1 MADSDDEDVLYDNHI
16 GRTLIGGRRVKN
28 VNDVLNGTTDKRK
41 LRKTLAL
48 CLAFV
53 GLGLCVAVLGPTLL
67 SLKEHFETILP
78 KASLVFTGRSFGY
91 LCGAVLGGMF
101 YDRFNP
107 LFLIGLTLFLCG
119 GGFFLTPFVNSL
131 LFFAI
136 FMSTAGVSMGVLDTG
151 ANLLCLR
158 MWGKKGSAPML
169 QALHFSFA
177 FGAFLAP
184 LLTAPFLADVSSNS
198 TVVTV
203 APSNLGSRRLLQ
215 VDPQVLLMGVRDFH
229 EESPFYREED
239 TAVRLSEIRQSR
251 VRREDKSNKDKEKPH
266 TTNSKPTTNTMST
279 TTTTAVSPTTHRSA
293 DKSAVSAPAGP
304 TPTES
309 PHVPAPPSPSKSPT
323 TTAPKSKTTAKQ
335 EKPDSMDK
343 ADPNANTEVS
353 PSATTKSPSTA
364 QKSASTAK
372 ISPSTAMKSPS
383 TSKKSPSTAMKS
395 SSKTA
400 KSPSKTT
407 KSPSTTPKSPS
418 TKSTSRTTSGVT
430 LMMSEGFQT
439 QVERFMMPYLI
450 IGVFV
455 LLTSILFFYFL
466 CTTPKGE
473 PRHSGTDHLEDGD
486 DTKKCTFHLRVM
498 SLLFLFYFLYVGA
511 EVSYGGFVATFAVQ
525 SSLEFSQDR
534 AALVVS
540 VFWGTFTLGR
550 GLAICL
556 ASVVSPLR
564 MIIFDLVGA
573 VAACV
578 ALSLAGD
585 SNETVLWTGTSLLG
599 LSMAS
604 LFPSGIAWLQTYTR
618 VTGNAASFLVVG
630 SALGEMV
637 VPLLISSLFT
647 WISDKGYMFLMYIM
661 LAITLLCAAIFVYV
675 IHLAADTGQEKES
688 VPARENHAVKI
699 YHDIKTAI
707 PMEDMSI
714 NGINGKPSK
723 QMGSTLIPHKLK
735 PKNHKE

>member
-16 GRTLIGGRRVKN
+16 GRTLIGGRQVKN
-28 VNDVLNGTTDKRK
+28 VNDVLNGKTDKRK

-67 SLKEHFETILP
+67 SLKEHFKTILP

-107 LFLIGLTLFLCG
+107 LFLIGITLFLCG

-229 EESPFYREED
+229 QESPFHGEED
-239 TAVRLSEIRQSR
+239 TAVRLSEPRQSR
-251 VRREDKSNKDKEKPH
+251 VRREDQPNKDKEKPL
-266 TTNSKPTTNTMST
+266 TTKPAKNSKST
-279 TTTTAVSPTTHRSA
+279 TITTTVPLTTHRSA
-293 DKSAVSAPAGP
+293 DKSKVSSP
-304 TPTES
+304 T
-309 PHVPAPPSPSKSPT
+309 KSPT
-323 TTAPKSKTTAKQ
+323 EHPPTSQSKSLATTTPKSKTTADEVDKENQ
-335 EKPDSMDK
+335 K
-343 ADPNANTEVS
+343 ADTKVS
-353 PSATTKSPSTA
+353 PPTTKSPSTA
-364 QKSASTAK
+364 QKLPPMVK
-372 ISPSTAMKSPS
+372 ISPSTS
-383 TSKKSPSTAMKS
+383 TKSPSTAMKS
-395 SSKTA
+395 SSKT
-400 KSPSKTT
+400 T
-407 KSPSTTPKSPS
+407 KSPSTTPKSPSTMTKSPS

-473 PRHSGTDHLEDGD
+473 PRHSGTDHLEDED

-585 SNETVLWTGTSLLG
+585 SNETVLWAGTSLLG

-630 SALGEMV
+630 SALGEMA

-647 WISDKGYMFLMYIM
+647 WISDKGYMSLMYIM

>member
-16 GRTLIGGRRVKN
+16 GRTLIGGRQVKN
-28 VNDVLNGTTDKRK
+28 VNDVLNGKTDKRK

-107 LFLIGLTLFLCG
+107 LFLIGITLFLCG

-136 FMSTAGVSMGVLDTG
+136 LMSTAGVSMGVLDTG

-229 EESPFYREED
+229 QESPFHGEED
-239 TAVRLSEIRQSR
+239 TAVRLSEPRQSR
-251 VRREDKSNKDKEKPH
+251 VRREDQPNKDKEKPL
-266 TTNSKPTTNTMST
+266 TTKPAKNSKST
-279 TTTTAVSPTTHRSA
+279 TITTTVPPTTHGSA
-293 DKSAVSAPAGP
+293 DKSKVSAPTKSRTEHPP
-304 TPTES
+304 TS
-309 PHVPAPPSPSKSPT
+309 QSKSLAT
-323 TTAPKSKTTAKQ
+323 TTPKSKTTADEVDKENQ
-335 EKPDSMDK
+335 K
-343 ADPNANTEVS
+343 ADTKVS
-353 PSATTKSPSTA
+353 PPTTKSPSTA
-364 QKSASTAK
+364 QKSPPMVK
-372 ISPSTAMKSPS
+372 ISPSTSTKSPS
-383 TSKKSPSTAMKS
+383 TVMKS
-395 SSKTA
+395 S
-400 KSPSKTT
+400 SKTT
-407 KSPSTTPKSPS
+407 KSPSTTPKSPSTMTKSPS

-473 PRHSGTDHLEDGD
+473 PRHSGTDHLEDED

-585 SNETVLWTGTSLLG
+585 SNETVLWAGTSLLG

-630 SALGEMV
+630 SALGEMA

-647 WISDKGYMFLMYIM
+647 WISDKGYMSLMYIM